1 MLARLK
7 LSGSA
12 HDIGF
17 GLGEFGR
24 DAVHAKLRP
33 LPLWQWLASQANT
46 EKAQRM
52 QVLVRQHFPRYWQE
66 LEGLAAGLQ
75 LPLAEVFLWNCR
87 GDFPGLPAVDGCTTV
102 YGRTARGTLIAHNE
116 DGLPPLRGDCAL
128 VEVRP
133 DEGVAFTSFA
143 YPGSIPGHTFAVNAF
158 GVVATVNN
166 LRPTDIPTGV
176 PRQILGRASLDARS
190 IDEAIAAVS
199 FLPRAGAFHHTF
211 GQAGSARVVSVEASA
226 TATAVVE
233 IERPGGHANHIVH
246 AALAGVGQRITDSS
260 DARQR
265 QVEVR
270 LAAHQDE
277 LSPTQALDILRD
289 TAVPDLPIYRCAA
302 DDPDDENTL
311 ASAVF
316 ILTPTGVEW
325 SVHTG
330 AAQETPAASGVVSVS
345 A

>member
-1 MLARLK
+1 MLARLQ

-33 LPLWQWLASQANT
+33 LPLWQWLARQAAT

-52 QVLVRQHFPRYWQE
+52 QVLVRQHFPRYWRE

-87 GDFPGLPAVDGCTTV
+87 GDFPGLPAVDGCTSV
-102 YGRTARGTLIAHNE
+102 YGRTGQGTLIAHNE
-116 DGLPPLRGDCAL
+116 DGLPQLRGDCAL
-128 VEVRP
+128 VEVTP
-133 DEGVAFTSFA
+133 DEGVAFTSFV
-143 YPGSIPGHTFAVNAF
+143 YPGSIPGHTFAVNAH

-166 LRPTDIPTGV
+166 LRPTAIPAGV

-190 IDEAIAAVS
+190 VEEAIAAVS
-199 FLPRAGAFHHTF
+199 FQPRAGAFHHAF
-211 GQAGSARVVSVEASA
+211 GQAGSTRLVSVEASA
-226 TATAVVE
+226 AASAVVE
-233 IERPGGHANHIVH
+233 IEWPSGHANHQIH
-246 AALAGVGQRITDSS
+246 PGLAGVGQRITDSS

-265 QVEVR
+265 QVEAR
-270 LAAHQDE
+270 LASLADP
-277 LSPTQALDILRD
+277 LSPAQALDILRD
-289 TAVPDLPIYRCAA
+289 TAVPGLPIYRCAA

-311 ASAVF
+311 ATAVF
-316 ILTPTGVEW
+316 ILTASTVEW
-325 SVHTG
+325 RVHTRQATATPE
-330 AAQETPAASGVVSVS
+330 AAGVVSLPR
-345 A
+345 